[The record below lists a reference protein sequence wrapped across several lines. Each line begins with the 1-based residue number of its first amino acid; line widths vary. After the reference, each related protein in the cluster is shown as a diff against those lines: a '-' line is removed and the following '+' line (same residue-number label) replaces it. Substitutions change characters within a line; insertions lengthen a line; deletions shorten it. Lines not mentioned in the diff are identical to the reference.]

1 MTLKWALAD
10 DDGNVKSRAIS
21 NPYYGREHTPI
32 FEQSLMTIT
41 PETLSG
47 FGRKTDSD
55 KLGQKCSDEE
65 AWNPTLYSI
74 STSCVLKANWALWVR
89 QTQGR
94 CFDQERVRRH

>member
-41 PETLSG
+41 PETLSVIWQKNG
-47 FGRKTDSD
+47 FG
-55 KLGQKCSDEE
+55 
-65 AWNPTLYSI
+65 
-74 STSCVLKANWALWVR
+74 
-89 QTQGR
+89 
-94 CFDQERVRRH
+94 